1 MPKLTKKSYLGG
13 LVVTVSSHSKP
24 KQVREVFKPV
34 KSFKEAVNIAIAN
47 AWCLG
52 NKHLHLLGTKSNGF
66 IGLPKGILMSLL
78 LNSSRWVKNN

>member
-34 KSFKEAVNIAIAN
+34 KSFKEAVNLAIAN
-47 AWCLG
+47 A
-52 NKHLHLLGTKSNGF
+52 
-66 IGLPKGILMSLL
+66 
-78 LNSSRWVKNN
+78 